1 MMDED
6 RQRVKTWRTL
16 PIMASREIESGPVAE
31 YVRENLQQIR
41 KRRGL
46 TRPELSAQLAG
57 VGRPLLPTGIAKIE
71 DGTRRVDVDDLVAL
85 AIALGVNPTRLLLPD
100 DVGEQP
106 VALTSAVAAPSWAAW
121 QWCDGF
127 APLPTGDKQDGY
139 NTADEVED
147 FELYARP
154 TTLRRERRHPLVAA
168 VATLDWNARRALAHA
183 RNGAM
188 ANLKNSLTLAR
199 RSLRR
204 ASDELD
210 ALEEEVAER
219 V

>member
-1 MMDED
+1 M
-6 RQRVKTWRTL
+6 
-16 PIMASREIESGPVAE
+16 RE
-31 YVRENLQQIR
+31 
-41 KRRGL
+41 RRGL
-46 TRPELSAQLAG
+46 TRPALSARLAE

-85 AIALGVNPTRLLLPD
+85 AIALGVNPTRLLLPG

-106 VALTSAVAAPSWAAW
+106 VALTSAIAAPSWAAW

-127 APLPTGDKQDGY
+127 APLPTSDERDGY
-139 NTADEVED
+139 NTADEIED

-154 TTLRRERRHPLVAA
+154 PTWRRERRHPLVVA

-183 RNGAM
+183 KNGAV
-188 ANLKNSLTLAR
+188 ANLKTSLNLAR

-210 ALEEEVAER
+210 ALEEAVAEG